1 MPTIAVH
8 RPTRGRSAGR
18 GPAVRR
24 RSGHAAPRRAA
35 PGRASTAQRPFGA
48 RVLDARLLEILIG
61 RRLWIPVLAAALI
74 GIVAIQVMTLG
85 VNAQISRS
93 VERASLLQRENTALA
108 SAVSRLESSVRL
120 QEAVGKMGMVD
131 SVAGSRRYLRA
142 ASTAIAAA
150 DGRQIALLARRGGV
164 TAPAAAT
171 ADAPPAAAPAADT
184 RTPALVAQAPAVP
197 TAAAGS
203 TQ

>member
-1 MPTIAVH
+1 MPTIAAH
-8 RPTRGRSAGR
+8 RPARGRGAAH

-24 RSGHAAPRRAA
+24 RSGHAVPRRSADSQ
-35 PGRASTAQRPFGA
+35 STARRPVAA
-48 RVLDARLLEILIG
+48 RVLDARLLELLIG

-85 VNAQISRS
+85 VNARISRS

-108 SAVSRLESSVRL
+108 STVSRLESSVRL
-120 QEAVGKMGMVD
+120 QEAVGKIGMVD

-142 ASTAIAAA
+142 ATAATAAA

-164 TAPAAAT
+164 PASPVVT
-171 ADAPPAAAPAADT
+171 PPAAPVAAPAGDAT
-184 RTPALVAQAPAVP
+184 APALVAQAAAVP
-197 TAAAGS
+197 TAATGS

>member
-1 MPTIAVH
+1 MPTIAAH
-8 RPTRGRSAGR
+8 RPARGRSTGR

-24 RSGHAAPRRAA
+24 RSGHAAPRRPAGRTAA
-35 PGRASTAQRPFGA
+35 ARRPFGA
-48 RVLDARLLEILIG
+48 RVLDARLLELLIG

-108 SAVSRLESSVRL
+108 STVSRLESSVRL

-131 SVAGSRRYLRA
+131 SVAGSRRYLQA
-142 ASTAIAAA
+142 ASSAIADA
-150 DGRQIALLARRGGV
+150 DGRQIALLARRGGTIAAPV
-164 TAPAAAT
+164 AAPAVAPAAT
-171 ADAPPAAAPAADT
+171 PAAGTAA
-184 RTPALVAQAPAVP
+184 PALVAQAPAVP